1 MVYDG
6 YDNKTI
12 LEAASNDQLVSG
24 SFLIVCGGNTWEVL
38 VDVFPLTHALPGDPY
53 PIWTAG
59 LWNMLAAGRDMTTEA
74 LARL

>member
-24 SFLIVCGGNTWEVL
+24 SFLIACGGNTWEVL
-38 VDVFPLTHALPGDPY
+38 VDVFPLIHALLGDPY

-74 LARL
+74 LAGL